1 MITSITLTP
10 EGGVPALKTTGG
22 FPLFLYLGV
31 LTFTGRTSLPN
42 ALVKVSKSRTRDT
55 RRFVALTGLMR
66 AVLLGLNNQ
75 SRGIPINKFRGLRA
89 AIVSQR

>member
-42 ALVKVSKSRTRDT
+42 ALVKVSKSRAVDFHSDLLADGTK
-55 RRFVALTGLMR
+55 A
-66 AVLLGLNNQ
+66 AVLWLG
-75 SRGIPINKFRGLRA
+75 
-89 AIVSQR
+89 